1 MAETKMC
8 ITKNGSVIQRSIVW
22 IPAVWGKI
30 IGFEMIL
37 KTEAIAAVSLGQIIA
52 GFCLL
57 V

>member
-8 ITKNGSVIQRSIVW
+8 ITKNGSVIQGSIVW